1 MNEPHHFGSGEADDA
16 VLRRLRLLERILDP
30 VTTRHLETTG
40 VAEGWKCLEIG
51 AGAGSVAQWLSK
63 RIGPAGKIVA
73 TDINTRFLREMQI
86 PNLEIRRHDIVEDSL
101 ETDRYDLVHCRTVL
115 MWVPDPEKAL
125 DRMADAVRPG
135 GWLMIEETDYG
146 SILSADAT
154 NPSAALV
161 TTTSRTVIDFLRKRR
176 MADPYFG
183 RRVRELL
190 ERRGF
195 IDVMN
200 EGWTRICR
208 GGEPMARF
216 DAAVIQMVEKPM
228 IGAGLLTQ
236 QQVDSVQRLLMDHAF
251 FYPGL
256 TMFSAWGRKPEER

>member
-1 MNEPHHFGSGEADDA
+1 M
-16 VLRRLRLLERILDP
+16 LRRLRLLEGILDP
-30 VTTRHLETTG
+30 VTTRHFDAMG
-40 VAEGWKCLEIG
+40 IAEGWKCLEIG
-51 AGAGSVAQWLSK
+51 AGAGSVARWLSH
-63 RIGPAGKIVA
+63 RVGPAGKIVA
-73 TDINTRFLREMQI
+73 TDINTRFLREMHI
-86 PNLEIRRHDIVEDSL
+86 PNLEIRRHDITEDGL
-101 ETDRYDLVHCRTVL
+101 EADHYDLVHCRTVL
-115 MWVPDPEKAL
+115 MWLPDPEKAL
-125 DRMADAVRPG
+125 IRMVESVRPG

-154 NPSAALV
+154 NPSAAIV
-161 TTTSRTVIDFLRKRR
+161 TATSRSVIDFLRRRR
-176 MADPYFG
+176 MADPFFG

-190 ERRGF
+190 ERHGF
-195 IDVMN
+195 TDVVN

-228 IGAGLLTQ
+228 IGAGSLTQ
-236 QQVDSVQRLLMDHAF
+236 EQVVSVQSLLADQTF